1 MLFGDG
7 FYFHA
12 VADFEERFGNISV
25 VGINAFCD
33 NAQRVVDELAGF
45 DSGVDRTVGV
55 VYEIYEPSWSEPM
68 AASEISTACG
78 SSVTGSSTVTYI
90 PLRSS

>member
-45 DSGVDRTVGV
+45 DSGVDHTVGV
-55 VYEIYEPSWSEPM
+55 VYEIY
-68 AASEISTACG
+68 
-78 SSVTGSSTVTYI
+78 
-90 PLRSS
+90 L